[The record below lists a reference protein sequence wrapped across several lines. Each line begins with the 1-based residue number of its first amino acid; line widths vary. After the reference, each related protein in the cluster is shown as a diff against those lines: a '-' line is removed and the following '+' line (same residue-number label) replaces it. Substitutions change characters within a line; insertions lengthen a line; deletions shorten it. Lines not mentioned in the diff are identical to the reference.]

1 MENESSNKKTL
12 TLGALV
18 LMIFTTI
25 FGFGNTPTAFE
36 QMGYGAIFWY
46 LLGALLFFLPS
57 GLMFAEYG
65 ASLKGSKGGI
75 YSWLDASIGEQWSFI
90 ATFIWLSAW
99 IIWQVMISQKVW
111 ITLSTILTGKDTT
124 PSWHLFGLNS
134 TLTIGLLAILWIIG
148 ITWAASR
155 GMESIARVSSVGG
168 IAVMALNVILV
179 LASLIILI
187 ANHFQLAQPINHL
200 SDFATSPN
208 PQFQTPIAMIS
219 FVIYAIFAY
228 GGLESIGGVTDSL
241 DQPEKTFPKG
251 ILIGTLVIGIGYSLT
266 IFLWGIST
274 NWSMVIAHGNVNL
287 GNITYVLMGNL
298 GDVLGIALGLSVSS
312 AHVLGEV
319 FSRFAGVSMFLAYLG
334 SFFVLIYSPL
344 KSFILGSPKA
354 LWPKKMT
361 RLNRH
366 GMPEF
371 AMWMQAVAVIVF
383 ITGISIASV
392 LTHQDAKFFYNVLTS
407 MSNVSTTLP
416 YLFLVGA
423 FPYFKREDLPR
434 PFVAYHSHRWM
445 LFVVTLVMITLSVG
459 IGFTILQPF
468 LVKDWVTA
476 IATVAGPII
485 FGGIAW
491 IFYANRENNLDD

>member
-1 MENESSNKKTL
+1 MEKKKTL
-12 TLGALV
+12 SLGALV

-25 FGFGNTPTAFE
+25 FGFGNTPAAFE

-65 ASLKGSKGGI
+65 SSLKESKGGI
-75 YSWLDASIGEQWSFI
+75 YSWLDASISEKWSFI

-111 ITLSTILTGKDTT
+111 ITLSTIISGHDTT
-124 PSWHLFGLNS
+124 NNWHFLGLNS
-134 TLTIGLLAILWIIG
+134 TLTVGLLACLWIIA

-155 GMESIARVSSVGG
+155 GMSFIAKVSSVGG
-168 IAVMALNVILV
+168 IAIMALNVILV

-187 ANHFQLAQPINHL
+187 ANHFALAQPVNHL

-208 PQFQTPIAMIS
+208 PQFQSPIAMIS

-241 DQPEKTFPKG
+241 DKPEKTVPRG
-251 ILIGTLVIGIGYSLT
+251 ILIGTIVIGISYSLT

-287 GNITYVLMGNL
+287 GNITYVLMENL
-298 GDVLGIALGLSVSS
+298 GDILGLSIGLSASS
-312 AHVLGEV
+312 AHILGEV
-319 FSRFAGVSMFLAYLG
+319 FSRFAGISMFLAYLG

-344 KSFILGSPKA
+344 KSFILGSPKE

-361 RLNRH
+361 RLNKH
-366 GMPEF
+366 DMPEF
-371 AMWMQAVAVIVF
+371 AMWMQATAVVIF
-383 ITGISIASV
+383 IAGISLVSV
-392 LTHQDAKFFYNVLTS
+392 LTHKDAKFFYNVLTS

-423 FPYFKREDLPR
+423 FPYFKREDRPR

-445 LFVVTLVMITLSVG
+445 MFVVTVVMMTLSIG
-459 IGFTILQPF
+459 IGFSILQPF
-468 LVKDWVTA
+468 LEKDWVTA
-476 IATVAGPII
+476 IATVAGPLI
-485 FGGIAW
+485 FGCIAW
-491 IFYANRENNLDD
+491 AFYANREHHTTN

>member
-1 MENESSNKKTL
+1 MEQKKKL
-12 TLGALV
+12 SLGALV

-25 FGFGNTPTAFE
+25 FGFGNTPTAFA

-46 LLGALLFFLPS
+46 LVGAVLFFLPS

-65 ASLKGSKGGI
+65 ASLKESKGGI
-75 YSWLDASIGEQWSFI
+75 YSWLDASISERWSFI
-90 ATFIWLSAW
+90 ATFIWLSSW
-99 IIWQVMISQKVW
+99 IIWQVMIAQKVW
-111 ITLSTILTGKDTT
+111 ITLATIISGHDTT
-124 PSWHLFGLNS
+124 GSWHLFGLNS
-134 TLTIGLLAILWIIG
+134 TLTIALLAILWIIG

-155 GMESIARVSSVGG
+155 GMEFIARVASTGG

-187 ANHFQLAQPINHL
+187 ANHFTLAQPINHL
-200 SDFATSPN
+200 SDFATSPS

-241 DQPEKTFPKG
+241 DQPEKTFPRG
-251 ILIGTLVIGIGYSLT
+251 ILIGTLVIGVGYSLT

-274 NWSMVIAHGNVNL
+274 NWAMVIAHGSVNL
-287 GNITYVLMGNL
+287 GNITYVLMENL
-298 GDVLGIALGLSVSS
+298 GNVLGLSLGLSVPA
-312 AHVLGEV
+312 AHVLGEI
-319 FSRFAGVSMFLAYLG
+319 FSRFAGISMFLAYLG

-344 KSFILGSPKA
+344 KSFILGSPKE

-361 RLNRH
+361 KLNKH
-366 GMPEF
+366 NMPEF
-371 AMWMQAVAVIVF
+371 AMWMQAAAVCLF
-383 ITGISIASV
+383 IAGISLAAV
-392 LTHQDAKFFYNVLTS
+392 LTHKDAKFFYNVLTS

-423 FPYFKREDLPR
+423 FPYFKREQRER
-434 PFVAYHSHRWM
+434 PFVAYHSKRWM
-445 LFVVTLVMITLSVG
+445 LFVVTIVMITLSVG

-468 LVKDWVTA
+468 LDKDWVTA
-476 IATVAGPII
+476 IATVAGPLV
-485 FGGIAW
+485 FGSIAW
-491 IFYANRENNLDD
+491 IFYANREQNVD

>member
-1 MENESSNKKTL
+1 MEKKKTL
-12 TLGALV
+12 SLGALV

-25 FGFGNTPTAFE
+25 FGFGNTPTAFQ

-46 LLGALLFFLPS
+46 ILGALLFFLPS

-65 ASLKGSKGGI
+65 SSLKESKGGI

-111 ITLSTILTGKDTT
+111 ITLSTIISGHDTT
-124 PSWHLFGLNS
+124 ASWHIFGLNS
-134 TLTIGLLAILWIIG
+134 TLTIALLAVLWIIS

-155 GMESIARVSSVGG
+155 GMNFIARVSSVGG
-168 IAVMALNVILV
+168 IAVMALNVILIV
-179 LASLIILI
+179 ASLIILF
-187 ANHFQLAQPINHL
+187 ANHFTLAQPIHHF

-208 PQFQTPIAMIS
+208 AQFQAPIAMIS

-228 GGLESIGGVTDSL
+228 GGLESLGGVTDSL
-241 DQPEKTFPKG
+241 DKPEKTFPRG

-266 IFLWGIST
+266 IFLWGVSA
-274 NWSMVIAHGNVNL
+274 NWHTVIDQTNVNL
-287 GNITYVLMGNL
+287 GNITYVLEENL
-298 GDVLGIALGLSVSS
+298 GISLGHAMGLSSHG
-312 AHVLGEV
+312 ARIMGQI
-319 FSRFAGVSMFLAYLG
+319 FSRFAGISMFLAYLG

-344 KSFILGSPKA
+344 KSFILGSPKE

-361 RLNRH
+361 KLNSH

-371 AMWMQAVAVIVF
+371 AMWMQATAVIVF
-383 ITGISIASV
+383 IVGISSAAV
-392 LTHQDAKFFYNVLTS
+392 LTHQDSKFFYSVLTS

-445 LFVVTLVMITLSVG
+445 IFVVTVVMITLSIG

-468 LVKDWVTA
+468 IVKDWVTA
-476 IATVAGPII
+476 IATLAGPIV
-485 FGGIAW
+485 FGSIAW
-491 IFYANRENNLDD
+491 AFYANRDKNIED